1 MFLPLVV
8 DKASMAHCNE
18 VTQIYGMEHFGQGR
32 MMFALFCNGATAHL
46 CGASLQIP

>member
-18 VTQIYGMEHFGQGR
+18 VTQIYGMVHIGQGQ
-32 MMFALFCNGATAHL
+32 MMFAPFCDGATVHL
-46 CGASLQIP
+46 CGASLQLP